1 MTRVEIWAAAAWE
14 AYQAEKEPLFADV
27 SEEVLPGIF

>member
-1 MTRVEIWAAAAWE
+1 MTRVEIWDSGAWE
-14 AYQAEKEPLFADV
+14 AYRAEKEPLFAEI